1 MTSLLFKLLF
11 VHLFAYF
18 MIYFAQS
25 GDLVIL
31 REGVLRKH
39 LSLCVSSTTNNQ
51 KRQQML
57 SQAKKLPA
65 LTAISAAVSDAAKA
79 RTALSESYNGL
90 VEVELDL
97 SNNLFSVEADKLAAL
112 NQREFGS
119 NSAVSATT
127 TGSDVLVVGPWT
139 IQAQVLYAG
148 QAADPALTG
157 CKALSSLTAILPGT
171 FAYDLPLPQ
180 NTSSDKTDKVH
191 LSFHFQL
198 EQLRSHSEEVT
209 LYHDL
214 CDQLQRGLSITSATG
229 GSDSVSPITTA
240 ASETL
245 PSYEEVQA
253 MCREVVAPVDLSLMV
268 DRLRHG
274 LPLLV
279 LRKRRENEQEL
290 SRDGAVSSGGTPS
303 AVRILFTYTK

>member
-1 MTSLLFKLLF
+1 M
-11 VHLFAYF
+11 
-18 MIYFAQS
+18 
-25 GDLVIL
+25 
-31 REGVLRKH
+31 LRKH

-79 RTALSESYNGL
+79 RTALSEAYSGL
-90 VEVELDL
+90 VEVEFDL
-97 SNNLFSVEADKLAAL
+97 SNNLFSVDADKLTAL

-119 NSAVSATT
+119 NSAVSAAT
-127 TGSDVLVVGPWT
+127 TGSDVLVVGPWR
-139 IQAQVLYAG
+139 IQAQVLYAD
-148 QAADPALTG
+148 QTADPVLTG
-157 CKALSSLTAILPGT
+157 CKALSSLAAVLPGT
-171 FAYDLPLPQ
+171 FSYDLPLPHG
-180 NTSSDKTDKVH
+180 TSSDKTDKVH

-229 GSDSVSPITTA
+229 GSDSVSPVTTA

-245 PSYEEVQA
+245 PSYEEVQTL
-253 MCREVVAPVDLSLMV
+253 CREVVTPTDLLMMV

-279 LRKRRENEQEL
+279 LKNRKNDQDL
-290 SRDGAVSSGGTPS
+290 SRDGVVSSSATPS
-303 AVRILFTYTK
+303 AVRILFTYK